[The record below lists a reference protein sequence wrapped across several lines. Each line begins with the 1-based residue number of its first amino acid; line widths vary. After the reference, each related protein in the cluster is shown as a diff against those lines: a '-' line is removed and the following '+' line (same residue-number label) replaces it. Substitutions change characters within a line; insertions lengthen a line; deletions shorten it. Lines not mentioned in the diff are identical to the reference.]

1 MRWPLMRNSITFMD
15 KLRLAKFVL
24 TSDKYTNGI
33 KVKEFEQ
40 AWSKWLGVDHS
51 LFVSSGSTANLLLV
65 AAVKE
70 LYKIP
75 NGSKVLVPAN
85 TWVTNVSP
93 VIQLGLEP
101 VFVDISLEHFSFD
114 ESVLVPD
121 PEIRIVFVTHLL
133 GLNAPIEKFKKIYPS
148 AIFIEDICESH
159 GVTDDNGLRRGS
171 TSSTG
176 STFSFYYGHHMT
188 TIEGGM
194 ISTNNKELYELL
206 RLKRSHGMA
215 REMSPDNFAK
225 AVTDWPSIDKRFLF
239 LTDGFNFRN
248 TELGAVLGLAQLP
261 RLDETIRRRKL
272 NYAVFLEELRKL
284 EHLFYIPS
292 ADQTNSSF
300 CLPFICR
307 SESMLRALKE
317 CFDTLHIEHRPIV
330 AGNLLQQPFLQKWS
344 GTARVPNAE
353 IVNSQGVYI
362 GNNQFVT
369 PDMIRELFKVV
380 RIPSATLS
388 SVLI

>member
-1 MRWPLMRNSITFMD
+1 MKNSITFMD
-15 KLRLAKFVL
+15 KLRLVKFIL
-24 TSDKYTNGI
+24 TSDKFTNGS
-33 KVKEFEQ
+33 KVREFEQ

-70 LYKIP
+70 LYNIP

-101 VFVDISLEHFSFD
+101 VFADISLEHFSFD
-114 ESVLVPD
+114 ENTLVPD

-133 GLNAPIEKFKKIYPS
+133 GLNAPIEKFKEIYPN
-148 AIFIEDICESH
+148 AIFLEDICESH
-159 GVTDDNGLRRGS
+159 GVTDAFGVRRGS

-215 REMSPDNFAK
+215 REMSPEHFTK
-225 AVTDWPSIDKRFLF
+225 AAEAWPAIDPRFLF

-261 RLDETIRRRKL
+261 RLSATIEQRKL
-272 NYAVFLEELRKL
+272 NYATFIEELRKV
-284 EHLFYIPS
+284 EHLFYIPNG
-292 ADQTNSSF
+292 DQTNSSF
-300 CLPFICR
+300 SLPFVCR
-307 SESMLRALKE
+307 HASMMPRLKKA
-317 CFDTLHIEHRPIV
+317 FDNIGVEHRPIV
-330 AGNLLQQPFLQKWS
+330 AGNLLEQPFLEKWS
-344 GTARVPNAE
+344 KTARVPNAE
-353 IVNSQGVYI
+353 IVNAQGVYV

-369 PDMIRELFKVV
+369 PDMVRELFRHV
-380 RIPSATLS
+380 IPSATLS
-388 SVLI
+388 SALM